1 MKSDFIQREYYNKIS
16 EVYDLHYT
24 KKESLDYK
32 NKLLE
37 DFLGS
42 KIFDGRIVLDAMC
55 GGGQSTAFFLK
66 KGAKVVGIDISEKQC
81 DKYKQRFPNT
91 QIICGSI
98 LSTNL
103 ENEKFDYIFT
113 DSLHH
118 LHPNIN
124 QGLNELIRLLKP
136 SGTLIIW
143 EPSAGSIFD
152 LARKLW
158 YKLDKTYFASNE
170 KSINLDYIEQTYKKS
185 IKLTEAFYGGNIAY
199 LFVFLSMALRIPAK
213 WVKYYATAFFAIEK
227 KISKYQNKFLCLWV
241 FACFQKYKSNQP

>member
-1 MKSDFIQREYYNKIS
+1 MKSDFIQQEYFNKIS
-16 EVYDLHYT
+16 EVYDLRYT

-32 NKLLE
+32 NKLLK

-42 KIFDGRIVLDAMC
+42 KIFDCRIVLDAMC

-81 DKYKQRFPNT
+81 DKFKQRFPNT

-103 ENEKFDYIFT
+103 ENENFDYFT

-118 LHPNIN
+118 LHPDIN

-136 SGTLIIW
+136 SGTFIIW

-158 YKLDKTYFASNE
+158 
-170 KSINLDYIEQTYKKS
+170 
-185 IKLTEAFYGGNIAY
+185 
-199 LFVFLSMALRIPAK
+199 
-213 WVKYYATAFFAIEK
+213 
-227 KISKYQNKFLCLWV
+227 
-241 FACFQKYKSNQP
+241 